1 LGAFLENVPFTIS
14 AGINEHE
21 ALGRIRTENVE
32 LELEIG

>member
-1 LGAFLENVPFTIS
+1 LEDISLTIS

-21 ALGRIRTENVE
+21 TLDRIGAKNVE